1 MDADD
6 DSGDTSSSEPQ
17 TFSLTLVNRKGL
29 HARAA
34 ARFVTTVDA
43 FRATVVVTKDGHTV
57 DGRSIMGLLM
67 LGAPCGSTIDVR
79 ATGDEAAAVA
89 RALTE
94 LVGDGFGER
103 D

>member
-1 MDADD
+1 MD
-6 DSGDTSSSEPQ
+6 GSE
-17 TFSLTLVNRKGL
+17 SDERAHRVLMLTLVNRKGL

-34 ARFVTTVDA
+34 ARFVQTVEA
-43 FRATVVVTKDGHTV
+43 HKAGVSVIKDGQRV

-67 LGAPCGSTIDVR
+67 LGAPCGSTIEVHV
-79 ATGDEAAAVA
+79 AGDEADNAAQ
-89 RALTE
+89 ALTE